1 MGAVWTD
8 VSWNRAPTLI
18 DLFHLWVYLYVLKSL
33 KAVSHPEP
41 PVAVRAQLKNN
52 HCVIVTLTADWLDW
66 WHFYCKLMMVVIKN
80 NLIYVGS
87 FTQVFEKKVPSL
99 PSVHLSKFDLTH
111 DWNMSK
117 SIDQCH
123 VCSHKRQDQVP
134 LISFG
139 SCHFVSTLTVILGVR
154 VQGFLFAALDGRL
167 ERETM
172 SCSLKWKCPVW
183 GFVVVLHNA
192 VEEKH
197 MGDQHRLL
205 TASILM
211 PPPTPSPCTYTRNE
225 CIARGSAYILV
236 CWA

>member
-1 MGAVWTD
+1 M
-8 VSWNRAPTLI
+8 
-18 DLFHLWVYLYVLKSL
+18 
-33 KAVSHPEP
+33 
-41 PVAVRAQLKNN
+41 
-52 HCVIVTLTADWLDW
+52 
-66 WHFYCKLMMVVIKN
+66 IKN

-87 FTQVFEKKVPSL
+87 FTQVFEKNVPSL

-123 VCSHKRQDQVP
+123 VCSQKRQDQVP

-154 VQGFLFAALDGRL
+154 VQGFLFAAPYGRL

-211 PPPTPSPCTYTRNE
+211 PSPPPRHARTQGMHLLQVVALIYLSAGHNNCPTRQKKNKLKE
-225 CIARGSAYILV
+225 KH
-236 CWA
+236 W